1 MSYYTIAPTRDG
13 FTAVWP
19 TKGQIYFAN
28 IDSQGSLLPPGEIRT
43 PGMTGMRTGMLTLT
57 DRASNTLVAWKKNG
71 DLGWQMYDG
80 KGQPSGSPG
89 SAKSAGNG
97 AAGVV
102 TKDGRFVLFR

>member
-1 MSYYTIAPTRDG
+1 MSYYTVTPSRDG

-19 TKGQIYFAN
+19 TKGEIYFSKLDN
-28 IDSQGSLLPPGEIRT
+28 QGSPLGPAEIKT

-57 DRASNTLVAWKKNG
+57 DNTGNTLVAWKKNG
-71 DLGWQMYDG
+71 ELGWQMYDS
-80 KGQPSGSPG
+80 KGTPLGGPG

-102 TKDGRFVLFR
+102 TKSGRFLLFR